1 MCCPAGGRAIS
12 RWLPHQAAVYW
23 QKRPPRGIS
32 SLPGEFQLWMGGL
45 WGFLLFSAA
54 CPDGFYGLECRQ
66 ACDCL
71 NGARCDHI
79 TGQCHCPPG
88 WEGPRCGQ
96 GGCLCSLTPTLCS
109 WGWDGVEWA
118 GLGWDVTG
126 WSQTGAALCQALG
139 DLSVSHTAGGLCV
152 CSPRVVFLCVEA
164 NSVQQRSIWVWGG
177 AGGALAEH
185 IVVECNEGLSTQQN
199 SSLADEMM

>member
-1 MCCPAGGRAIS
+1 
-12 RWLPHQAAVYW
+12 
-23 QKRPPRGIS
+23 
-32 SLPGEFQLWMGGL
+32 MGVL

-96 GGCLCSLTPTLCS
+96 GGCLCSLAPTLCS

-126 WSQTGAALCQALG
+126 WSQTGAALRQALG

-164 NSVQQRSIWVWGG
+164 DSVQQRSIWVRSG
-177 AGGALAEH
+177 AGGGLW
-185 IVVECNEGLSTQQN
+185 LSTLLSN
-199 SSLADEMM
+199 VMRA